1 MRSISSVPPVGLI
14 QSSQLLRV
22 LATDWT
28 STTGVLQRFSRSTA
42 ENAWKAVGAVV
53 PVSLGGNG
61 LVWGL
66 GLHADLPPDA
76 PLKQEGDG
84 RAPAGV
90 FALSSL
96 FGEAGA
102 ESLFAQSARL
112 PYLCATANFKC
123 VDDPASRHYNRIVDQ
138 RDVTVDW
145 QSAEEMRR
153 EDGRYAIGAVIA
165 HNVDPPRAGA
175 GSCIFLHVYAAPGVP
190 TAGCTAAA
198 LDDVLTICGWLDA
211 ASHPVLLQL
220 PEGEYRQRQAAWGL
234 PP

>member
-66 GLHADLPPDA
+66 GLHADLPPGA
-76 PLKQEGDG
+76 PSKQEGDG
-84 RAPAGV
+84 CAPAGV
-90 FALSSL
+90 FALTSL

-112 PYLCATANFKC
+112 PYLCAT
-123 VDDPASRHYNRIVDQ
+123 
-138 RDVTVDW
+138 
-145 QSAEEMRR
+145 
-153 EDGRYAIGAVIA
+153 
-165 HNVDPPRAGA
+165 
-175 GSCIFLHVYAAPGVP
+175 
-190 TAGCTAAA
+190 
-198 LDDVLTICGWLDA
+198 
-211 ASHPVLLQL
+211 
-220 PEGEYRQRQAAWGL
+220 
-234 PP
+234 